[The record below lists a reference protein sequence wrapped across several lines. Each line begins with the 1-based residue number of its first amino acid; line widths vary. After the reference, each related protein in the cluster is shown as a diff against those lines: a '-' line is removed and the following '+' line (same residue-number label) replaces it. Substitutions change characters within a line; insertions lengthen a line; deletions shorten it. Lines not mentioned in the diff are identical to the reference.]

1 MDRNRIDEL
10 SNGRTEDVNNK
21 WFVGEEIGV
30 YYDWVYDGI
39 WKTEEAEEAAKYGR
53 KPGQIKVKDLNN
65 DDTIDANDDKKI
77 VGHTRP
83 RWTGGW
89 SNTFSYKNFE
99 LSFFILSR
107 WGFTVPQGAVTLDG
121 RYMQRKVD
129 YWVAGTNENAK
140 YYSPGSN
147 GEGADAFNSAMNYQ
161 DGSYIKVRNI
171 SLGYNFTPQQLKKLG
186 INNLKLY
193 VQAMNPFNIYKA
205 CDFLDTDLVNYDNNT
220 KTFGSPTTLKSFVIG
235 VNIGF

>member
-1 MDRNRIDEL
+1 MN
-10 SNGRTEDVNNK
+10 SS
-21 WFVGEEIGV
+21 
-30 YYDWVYDGI
+30 
-39 WKTEEAEEAAKYGR
+39 
-53 KPGQIKVKDLNN
+53 
-65 DDTIDANDDKKI
+65 KKI

-121 RYMQRKVD
+121 RYMQRKID

-171 SLGYNFTPQQLKKLG
+171 SLGYNFTPQQLKNLG
-186 INNLKLY
+186 ISNLKLY

>member
-1 MDRNRIDEL
+1 MDRNRIDQL

-39 WKTEEAEEAAKYGR
+39 WKTEEAAEAAKYGR

-65 DDTIDANDDKKI
+65 DDTIDANDDKKV
-77 VGHTRP
+77 VGYVRP

-89 SNTFSYKNFE
+89 NNTFNYKNFE

-129 YWVAGTNENAK
+129 YWVAGTNENAR

-147 GEGADAFNSAMNYQ
+147 GEGADTYNSAMNYQ

-171 SLGYNFTPQQLKKLG
+171 SLGYNFTPQQLGKLG

-220 KTFGSPTTLKSFVIG
+220 RTFGSPTTLKSFVIG